1 MKHTKKIVALA
12 LVLVTVL
19 AIGAPALAALS
30 GSYVPYL
37 GGSGTTYN
45 IKSGQ
50 TGDKV
55 KNVQMLMNACLGT
68 SLTLDGNFGPN
79 TEKAVMQFQSKYGLA
94 ADGIVGAKTKQM
106 IWDKCNVW
114 PNLITVY

>member
-30 GSYVPYL
+30 GSYAPYL
-37 GGSGTTYN
+37 GGSGSSYN
-45 IKSGQ
+45 IRRGH
-50 TGDKV
+50 TGDQV
-55 KNVQMLMNACLGT
+55 KNLQMLMNACLGT
-68 SLTLDGNFGPN
+68 SLTLDGVFGSD
-79 TEKAVMQFQSKYGLA
+79 TEKAVIKFQSQYGLT
-94 ADGIVGAKTKQM
+94 ADGIVGANTKQK
-106 IWDKCNVW
+106 IWDKCNIW